1 MIMAVVFGGG
11 GQVVVRKLSSKCCW
25 CSGEWRT
32 SCCFRLCLDSRK
44 TRQAQYFEKM
54 CDCMLPQ
61 V

>member
-1 MIMAVVFGGG
+1 MIMAAVFGGG

-25 CSGEWRT
+25 YMTRRT
-32 SCCFRLCLDSRK
+32 SCCFKLCLDSRK
-44 TRQAQYFEKM
+44 TGQAKNFEKM